1 MAPSLRDRFFTRPVA
16 RAITS
21 PSGILA
27 AGAGTALGVLA
38 FGNPIGAIVGGVLFY
53 AARVGLAI
61 PRGPKEDRVDPFAL
75 DEPWRRLVQG
85 VVAAEA
91 QYREAVG
98 RTPRGPI
105 RERLEALEDELH
117 HGVRECWQTAYAGHA
132 LSEARRR
139 IDAAAVQRELDEL
152 HRAGY
157 SNEVTQRTEEAIR
170 SQLDTAARMDSTI
183 TATRDQLRLLAERLD
198 DTVTRAIELSAS
210 SSGAAVTSNIDDVG
224 VELTAIGNEM
234 EALRQGLDIARG
246 AGGAAGAT

>member
-38 FGNPIGAIVGGVLFY
+38 FGNPVGAIIGGAVFF

-61 PRGPKEDRVDPFAL
+61 PRGPKEDRIDPFAL

-91 QYREAVG
+91 QYREAIG

-105 RERLEALEDELH
+105 RERLESLEGELH
-117 HGVRECWQTAYAGHA
+117 HGVRECWQTAYAGHS

-139 IDAAAVQRELDEL
+139 VDAAGAQRELDEL
-152 HRAGY
+152 ARAGY
-157 SNEVTQRTEEAIR
+157 SNEVTQRTETAIR

-210 SSGAAVTSNIDDVG
+210 TGGASVGSGIDDVG
-224 VELTAIGNEM
+224 VELNAIGNEM
-234 EALRQGLDIARG
+234 EALRQGLEAARG
-246 AGGAAGAT
+246 AGGTTGPA